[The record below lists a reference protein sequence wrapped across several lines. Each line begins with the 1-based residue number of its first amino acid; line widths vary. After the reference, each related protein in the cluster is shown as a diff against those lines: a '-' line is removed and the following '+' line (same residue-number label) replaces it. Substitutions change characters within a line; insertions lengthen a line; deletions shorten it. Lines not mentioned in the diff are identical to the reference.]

1 MSSTECFL
9 TSLNNR
15 RGEGWNILS
24 PSFCWDTQTQSA
36 LRTSRWDKFCF
47 ICRRY
52 GAVEGGRFCYE
63 GGTRCGRGEG
73 LHVFRVD
80 NPEDLQISFDLASK
94 AKLENKKRAA
104 SSGFASEL
112 GKSIRK
118 SVKFVKLEMGENI
131 CVIISWQLFVLAI
144 FCVWPR
150 CTMCEESLWPFLL
163 NTKIHIFQIITR
175 LINLTAA
182 NNKSNIG

>member
-1 MSSTECFL
+1 MNE
-9 TSLNNR
+9 
-15 RGEGWNILS
+15 
-24 PSFCWDTQTQSA
+24 
-36 LRTSRWDKFCF
+36 
-47 ICRRY
+47 
-52 GAVEGGRFCYE
+52 
-63 GGTRCGRGEG
+63 CGRGEG

-150 CTMCEESLWPFLL
+150 CTMVYERK
-163 NTKIHIFQIITR
+163 KIFGSR
-175 LINLTAA
+175 NR
-182 NNKSNIG
+182 